1 MTDRYVVFG
10 NPVAHSLSPDLH
22 NYFAKNYA
30 QDLIYD
36 RVLIP
41 EGCFESIAKE
51 QFNSGLKG
59 CNITVPCKL
68 DAYKF
73 ADTLSPYAKACGAV
87 NTLKLQSDGQI
98 FGDNTDGRGL
108 CDDFDRI
115 GIDLFDKRILIIGAG
130 GAARGIILPIYE
142 RHPKSITVVNR
153 NKDRALELKKIF
165 DYLEVKEFSELTA
178 EYDLIINA
186 TSASLNGLL
195 PPLPDEVLKNSLAVY
210 DLMYKKDGQTV
221 FTLKAQSLGVKH
233 CFDGLGMLLGQAAL
247 SFDLWRGIKPDLQK
261 TYLYFAKRLG
271 RNA

>member
-1 MTDRYVVFG
+1 M
-10 NPVAHSLSPDLH
+10 
-22 NYFAKNYA
+22 
-30 QDLIYD
+30 
-36 RVLIP
+36 
-41 EGCFESIAKE
+41 
-51 QFNSGLKG
+51 
-59 CNITVPCKL
+59 
-68 DAYKF
+68 
-73 ADTLSPYAKACGAV
+73 
-87 NTLKLQSDGQI
+87 
-98 FGDNTDGRGL
+98 
-108 CDDFDRI
+108 
-115 GIDLFDKRILIIGAG
+115 
-130 GAARGIILPIYE
+130 
-142 RHPKSITVVNR
+142 
-153 NKDRALELKKIF
+153 ELKKIF

-195 PPLPDEVLKNSLAVY
+195 PPLPDEVLKSSLAVY